1 MRRTLIILAIALV
14 ALIGGLGLW
23 GATLPR
29 EHQATSRITVAAPP
43 ESVYNVMRDIGMTAS
58 WWKDL
63 TSVETVPSIDGW
75 ERWKETSG
83 GMSFTLIVDQEE
95 PPLRFTTRIDTTGHP
110 PFGGTWTYEV
120 AIAAGGHTTVTI
132 REDGTVDNPFFRVAT
147 KLMGTHATLDSYLTA
162 LSVKFGQPATPAHV
176 TP

>member
-1 MRRTLIILAIALV
+1 MKKTLIILAIALI
-14 ALIGGLGLW
+14 ACIAGLGLW

-29 EHQATSRITVAAPP
+29 EHQATSQVIIVAPP
-43 ESVYNVMRDIGMTAS
+43 ESVYNVMRDFGSTAT

-63 TSVETVPSIDGW
+63 KVVEAVPGTDGW

-95 PPLRFTTRIDTTGHP
+95 PPLRFKTRIDTTGHP
-110 PFGGTWTYEV
+110 PFGGTWTYQT
-120 AIAAGGHTTVTI
+120 AIASGGHTTVTI
-132 REDGTVDNPFFRVAT
+132 TEDGTVDNPFFRVVS

-162 LSVKFGQPATPAHV
+162 LSVKFGHPATPAHV

>member
-1 MRRTLIILAIALV
+1 MRRTLILLASALV
-14 ALIGGLGLW
+14 ALIGGLGVW
-23 GATLPR
+23 GATIPR
-29 EHQATSRITVAAPP
+29 EHQATSRIVVAAPP
-43 ESVYNVMRDIGMTAS
+43 ESVYNMMRDLATTAT

-63 TSVETVPSIDGW
+63 KSVETVPSTDGW

-83 GMSFTLIVDQEE
+83 GMSFTLIVDLEE
-95 PPLRFTTRIDTTGHP
+95 PPLHFKTRIDTTGHP
-110 PFGGTWTYEV
+110 PFGGTWTYDV
-120 AIAAGGHTTVTI
+120 AIASGGRTTVTLT
-132 REDGTVDNPFFRVAT
+132 EDGTVNNPYFRVAT